1 MSNTPN
7 IYFVAGAT
15 RGIGL
20 AIVAEIAAKD
30 NTAIIYAGGRKPQD
44 APILS
49 SLASK
54 YPGRIVPIKYV
65 AGDEEGNKAIANEI
79 FAKHGRVDT
88 LIANAGIA
96 NFAGKIHAVP
106 VKSFEDHF
114 SVNVLGPI
122 VLFQAFR
129 DLLKASAQPRFI
141 AITSTAGSIEL
152 IPTLNSFDLG
162 PYGTSKA
169 ALNWVIRKIHFENDW
184 LIAYPQCPGSV
195 DTDMARAAM
204 DDPTVY
210 QEMLEKHIRQPDVV
224 ASMLFNIFSAS
235 TREKDGGQFHS
246 VEGGIHPW

>member
-1 MSNTPN
+1 MSNTPK

-30 NTAIIYAGGRKPQD
+30 TTAIIYAGGRKPQD
-44 APILS
+44 APLLS

-54 YPGRIVPIKYV
+54 YPGRILLVKYV
-65 AGDEEGNKAIANEI
+65 AGDEEGNKSVANEI
-79 FAKHGRVDT
+79 FDKHGCVDT

-96 NFAGKIHAVP
+96 NFAGKIHEVP
-106 VKSFEDHF
+106 IKSFEDHF

-129 DLLKASAQPRFI
+129 VLLKASTQPRFI
-141 AITSTAGSIEL
+141 VISSVGGSIDL
-152 IPTLNSFDLG
+152 IPTAPMDAG

-169 ALNWVIRKIHFENDW
+169 ALNWVVRKIHFENEW
-184 LIAYPQCPGSV
+184 LIAYPQCPGPV
-195 DTDMARAAM
+195 DTDMARAAIN
-204 DDPTVY
+204 DPAVY
-210 QEMLEKHIRQPDVV
+210 QEMQKSYMHQPDVV
-224 ASMLFNIFSAS
+224 AGMLFGIFSAS
-235 TREKDGGQFHS
+235 MREKDGGQFHS

>member
-1 MSNTPN
+1 MSNTPK

-30 NTAIIYAGGRKPQD
+30 ATAIIYAGGRNPQA
-44 APILS
+44 APLLA

-54 YPGRIVPIKYV
+54 YPGRIVPVKYV
-65 AGDEEGNKAIANEI
+65 AGDEGGNKSVANEI
-79 FAKHGRVDT
+79 FDKHGRVDT

-96 NFAGKIHAVP
+96 NFAGKIHEVP
-106 VKSFEDHF
+106 IKLFEDHF

-129 DLLKASAQPRFI
+129 DVLKASTQPRFI
-141 AITSTAGSIEL
+141 AISSMGGSIDL
-152 IPTLNSFDLG
+152 IPTSPMEVG

-169 ALNWVIRKIHFENDW
+169 ALNWVVRKIHFENEW
-184 LIAYPQCPGSV
+184 LIAYPQCPGPV
-195 DTDMARAAM
+195 YTDMARAVVQ
-204 DDPTVY
+204 DPAVL
-210 QEMLEKHIRQPDVV
+210 QEMLKNYLRQPDVV
-224 ASMLFNIFSAS
+224 ATMVFDILSAS
-235 TREKDGGQFHS
+235 TRAKDGGQFHS